1 MADTRLWRGPLSV
14 AWPWV
19 VASSLLSVPAW
30 SQGSQASQDSQG
42 SQGSVA
48 SPTASSVASSVVQ
61 SVKPAAADGRF
72 LAEYGPV
79 TNEDYVRYEEVLRA
93 DRVLENVTASLT
105 RSLRLPQDITVRV
118 EECGSS
124 DADWDPVTRHVRLCY
139 ELLQAVLELSVAA
152 AGEDDEALAERWFS
166 GMTTFI
172 VFHELGHALVDVL
185 PLRTTLAPEVAADQF
200 ALVALGSAVGQ
211 PQEVLGALEFLRHAV
226 GNDVAEGLGFL
237 ENHGYDRVRV
247 DRLACGFA
255 GALPATQPWLEQLRL
270 LPSAGAV
277 HCGEEF
283 AALDQ
288 QWDQWLAPWLRTPT
302 VPVRGR
308 QSSVPGLARSRLT
321 P

>member
-1 MADTRLWRGPLSV
+1 MADSRRCCWTLPSPSPSPSPSPL
-14 AWPWV
+14 ALALLL
-19 VASSLLSVPAW
+19 ASGLLSVPAW
-30 SQGSQASQDSQG
+30 SQAP
-42 SQGSVA
+42 VV
-48 SPTASSVASSVVQ
+48 SPTAPSVVQ
-61 SVKPAAADGRF
+61 PTKPAAATGRF

-105 RSLRLPQDITVRV
+105 QSLRLPQDITVRV

-124 DADWDPVTRHVRLCY
+124 DADWDPVTRRVRVCY
-139 ELLQAVLELSVAA
+139 ELLQAVLEISVAA
-152 AGEDDEALAERWFS
+152 AGEDDEARAERWFS

-172 VFHELGHALVDVL
+172 VFHELGHALVDIL
-185 PLRTTLAPEVAADQF
+185 PLRTTLVPEVAADQF

-226 GNDVAEGLGFL
+226 GNETAEGLGFL

-255 GALPATQPWLEQLRL
+255 GALPATQPWLEHLRL
-270 LPSAGAV
+270 LPAAGAV
-277 HCGEEF
+277 HCGEEY
-283 AALDQ
+283 AALDR
-288 QWDQWLAPWLRTPT
+288 QWDQWLAPWLRTP
-302 VPVRGR
+302 PAPAR
-308 QSSVPGLARSRLT
+308 QSSLPGLARSRLT

>member
-1 MADTRLWRGPLSV
+1 MADIRLWRSPLSA

-19 VASSLLSVPAW
+19 VAASLLSVPAW
-30 SQGSQASQDSQG
+30 SQAPVGTASAPL
-42 SQGSVA
+42 VNPV
-48 SPTASSVASSVVQ
+48 SPTASSSAVQ
-61 SVKPAAADGRF
+61 SAKSTAVDGRF

-79 TNEDYVRYEEVLRA
+79 SNEDYVRYEEVLRA

-105 RSLRLPQDITVRV
+105 HSLRLPQDITVRV

-124 DADWDPVTRHVRLCY
+124 DADWDPVTRRVRVCY

-152 AGEDDEALAERWFS
+152 AGEDDEARAERWFS

-172 VFHELGHALVDVL
+172 VFHELGHALVDIL
-185 PLRTTLAPEVAADQF
+185 PLRTTLVPEVAADQF

-211 PQEVLGALEFLRHAV
+211 PQEVLGALEFLRHTV
-226 GNDVAEGLGFL
+226 GNEAAEGLGFI

-255 GALPATQPWLEQLRL
+255 GALPATQPWLEELRL
-270 LPSAGAV
+270 LPAAGAA

-283 AALDQ
+283 AALDH
-288 QWDQWLAPWLRTPT
+288 QWDQWLAPWLRTPPA
-302 VPVRGR
+302 PVRER
-308 QSSVPGLARSRLT
+308 QSSLPGLARSRFT

>member
-1 MADTRLWRGPLSV
+1 MALALV
-14 AWPWV
+14 
-19 VASSLLSVPAW
+19 SSLLPAAAW
-30 SQGSQASQDSQG
+30 SQAL
-42 SQGSVA
+42 
-48 SPTASSVASSVVQ
+48 SPAPSPAPITAPVTAAGVSSSTPPA
-61 SVKPAAADGRF
+61 KPAAADGRF

-79 TNEDYVRYEEVLRA
+79 TNEDYLRYEEVLRA

-152 AGEDDEALAERWFS
+152 AGEDDEARAERWFS

-185 PLRTTLAPEVAADQF
+185 PLRTTLVTEVAADQF

-211 PQEVLGALEFLRHAV
+211 PQEVLGALEFLRYAV
-226 GNDVAEGLGFL
+226 GNEAAEGLGFL
-237 ENHGYDRVRV
+237 ENHGYDPVRV

-270 LPSAGAV
+270 LPSVGAV

-288 QWDQWLAPWLRTPT
+288 QWDQWLAPWLRIP
-302 VPVRGR
+302 PAPARGR
-308 QSSVPGLARSRLT
+308 QSSLPGLARSRLT

>member
-1 MADTRLWRGPLSV
+1 MADSRCWRSPRSAAGLWI
-14 AWPWV
+14 
-19 VASSLLSVPAW
+19 VASSLLTVPAW
-30 SQGSQASQDSQG
+30 SQAPVGTASAPL
-42 SQGSVA
+42 VNPV
-48 SPTASSVASSVVQ
+48 SPTAPSAAVQ
-61 SVKPAAADGRF
+61 SAKPTAADGRF

-79 TNEDYVRYEEVLRA
+79 SNEDYVRYEEVLRA

-105 RSLRLPQDITVRV
+105 HSLRLPQDITVRV

-124 DADWDPVTRHVRLCY
+124 DADWDPVTRRVRVCY

-152 AGEDDEALAERWFS
+152 AGEDDEARAERWFS

-172 VFHELGHALVDVL
+172 VFHELGHALVDIL
-185 PLRTTLAPEVAADQF
+185 PLRTTLVPEVAADQF

-211 PQEVLGALEFLRHAV
+211 PQEVLGALEFLRHTV
-226 GNDVAEGLGFL
+226 GNEAAEGLGFI

-270 LPSAGAV
+270 LPAAGAA

-283 AALDQ
+283 AALDR
-288 QWDQWLAPWLRTPT
+288 QWDQWLAPWLRTP
-302 VPVRGR
+302 PAPARER
-308 QSSVPGLARSRLT
+308 QSSLPGLARSRFT

>member
-1 MADTRLWRGPLSV
+1 MANIRRVRWWLPPVLVFPLWPLLV
-14 AWPWV
+14 AL
-19 VASSLLSVPAW
+19 ASSLLPASAW
-30 SQGSQASQDSQG
+30 AQTPA
-42 SQGSVA
+42 A
-48 SPTASSVASSVVQ
+48 SPLAQ
-61 SVKPAAADGRF
+61 SAKPEAADGRF

-79 TNEDYVRYEEVLRA
+79 TNEDYGRYEEVLRA

-124 DADWDPVTRHVRLCY
+124 DADWDPVKRRVRLCY

-152 AGEDDEALAERWFS
+152 AGEDDEARAERWFS

-185 PLRTTLAPEVAADQF
+185 PLHTTLVPEVAADQF

-211 PQEVLGALEFLRHAV
+211 PQEVLGALEFLRYAV
-226 GNDVAEGLGFL
+226 GNEAAEGLGFL

-247 DRLACGFA
+247 DSLACGFA
-255 GALPATQPWLEQLRL
+255 GALPATQPWLEQLHL
-270 LPSAGAV
+270 LPALGAV

-283 AALDQ
+283 AVLDR
-288 QWDQWLAPWLRTPT
+288 QWDQWLAPWLRTP
-302 VPVRGR
+302 PAPAR
-308 QSSVPGLARSRLT
+308 QSSLPGLARSRLT